1 MRFWSLLGKKLVS
14 KKFHHAW
21 ILDFAITDEDEYG
34 LITNVLVG
42 LPGQKALWFPVSSID
57 LQQRVLIDPSTFA
70 CPLKTNLRLRRDLL
84 FRPGFNIL
92 GKSTLYPI
100 DFEINLKANHSYVSV
115 IRFGLFYQSIPWSD
129 YQPLGSSYHKLLK
142 LHPIEVADM
151 IQQLSIPRQAKI
163 LFKLNTQFSAFVL
176 SEINSKR
183 QAPILEKLD
192 IPCAV
197 ELLSKMPRNHAA
209 NILRDVGEASRYVE
223 KMESTIA
230 IEIEKL
236 LSYDP
241 DTVGGLMDSEFIKL
255 NQNITCKDAIEF
267 LGSLSPSSENI
278 YYLYV
283 VDNEGIFKGVLSS
296 RSLMISSPEVKL
308 EQIMRKK
315 LITIPETIRRE
326 KIAFIMSRYHLLAL
340 PVVDKQGRIVGVI
353 KIHDVLESAL
363 EYPV

>member
-1 MRFWSLLGKKLVS
+1 MRFWSLLGKNLVS
-14 KKFHHAW
+14 KKYHHAW
-21 ILDFAITDEDEYG
+21 LLDFALTDEGEKG
-34 LITNVLVG
+34 VITNVLVG
-42 LPGQKALWFPVSSID
+42 FPGQKAIWFPVSSVD
-57 LQQRVLIDPSTFA
+57 LQRKILIDPSTFA
-70 CPLKTNLRLRRDLL
+70 CPLKTSLRLRRDLL
-84 FRPGFNIL
+84 FRPGFSIL
-92 GKSTLYPI
+92 KKSTLYPI
-100 DFEINLKANHSYVSV
+100 DFEINLKSNSVYVSA
-115 IRFGLFYQSIPWSD
+115 IRYGLFYQTILWSD
-129 YQPLGSSYHKLLK
+129 YQPLGFFYHKLLK

-163 LFKLNTQFSAFVL
+163 LYKLNTQFSAFVL

-192 IPCAV
+192 VSCAV

-209 NILRDVGEASRYVE
+209 NILRDVGEASKYVE
-223 KMESTIA
+223 KMDSTIA
-230 IEIEKL
+230 SEIEKL

-255 NQNITCKDAIEF
+255 NQNISCKEAIEY

-296 RSLMISSPEVKL
+296 RALMIASPEVKL
-308 EQIMRKK
+308 EQIMRRK

-326 KIAFIMSRYHLLAL
+326 QIAFIMSRYHLLAL
-340 PVVDKQGRIVGVI
+340 PVVDKHGRIVGVI